1 MELLKVN
8 DIKKTYVSRLG
19 GTRVQALKGVTF
31 SVEKGE
37 YVAIRIRQDHSP

>member
-31 SVEKGE
+31 SVEKLLKSSS
-37 YVAIRIRQDHSP
+37 VKPMQ